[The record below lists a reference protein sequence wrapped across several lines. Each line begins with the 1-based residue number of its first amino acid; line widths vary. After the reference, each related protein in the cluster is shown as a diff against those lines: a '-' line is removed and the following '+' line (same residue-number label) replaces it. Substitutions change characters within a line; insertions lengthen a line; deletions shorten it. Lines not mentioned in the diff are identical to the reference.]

1 MMGLKA
7 VIFDCDGVL
16 FDSREAN
23 RAYYNALLEA
33 VGLPPMT
40 EDQVRFA
47 HCHTV
52 FEVINYLIPDPV
64 LREKAYQVRK
74 NIDYHRFLTYIKPE
88 PYVKEVLADFK
99 KQFKVGMATS
109 RTNTIQRLLQT
120 YGLLSYFDLVV
131 SAMDVKHAKP
141 HPESLFK
148 IMTSFSVTSREMI
161 YIGDAEVDA
170 EMAKKA
176 GVPFIA
182 YKNPD
187 LPADFYAENFLQL
200 AEIIKG

>member
-1 MMGLKA
+1 MMELKA

-23 RAYYNALLEA
+23 RVYYNALLEA

-40 EDQVRFA
+40 EDQLRFA

-52 FEVINYLIPDPV
+52 FEVIDYLIPDPV
-64 LREKAYQVRK
+64 LKEKAHQVRK
-74 NIDYHRFLTYIKPE
+74 NMDYHRFLSYMKLE
-88 PYVKEVLADFK
+88 PYAKEVLADLK
-99 KQFKVGMATS
+99 NRFKVGMATS
-109 RTNTIQRLLQT
+109 RTNTIYRLLGA
-120 YGLLSYFDLVV
+120 YGLLSYFDLVI

-148 IMTSFSVTSREMI
+148 IMTSFSVTSQEMI

-170 EMAKKA
+170 EMAQKA
-176 GVPFIA
+176 GVRFIA
-182 YKNPD
+182 YKNPA
-187 LPADFYAENFLQL
+187 LPADFFAENFLQL
-200 AEIIKG
+200 AEIIGG

>member
-1 MMGLKA
+1 MRIKA

-40 EDQVRFA
+40 EDQLCFA

-64 LREKAYQVRK
+64 LREKAHQARK
-74 NIDYHRFLTYIKPE
+74 KMDYRRFLPYMKPE

-99 KQFKVGMATS
+99 RQFKVGMATS
-109 RTNTIQRLLQT
+109 RTNTIHRLLQT
-120 YGLLSYFDLVV
+120 YGLLSYFDIVI
-131 SAMDVKHAKP
+131 SALDVKHAKP
-141 HPESLFK
+141 HPEALFK
-148 IMTSFSVTSREMI
+148 IMTFLSITPQEMV

-187 LPADFYAENFLQL
+187 LPADFYAESFLQL
-200 AEIIKG
+200 AKIIKG